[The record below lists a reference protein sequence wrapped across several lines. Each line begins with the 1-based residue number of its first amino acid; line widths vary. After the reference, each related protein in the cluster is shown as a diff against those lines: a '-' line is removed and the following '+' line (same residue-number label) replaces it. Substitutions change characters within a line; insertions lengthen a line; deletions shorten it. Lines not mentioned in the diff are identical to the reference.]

1 MFDRVKGGPEEKTC
15 EIWCVTELSE
25 WGTRAP
31 YSQRFS
37 ISKFRCSPDECSCD
51 MAGVRRV
58 TIVWTVQVRGH
69 NTDEVSPKLL
79 VVETA
84 LDSTHTLSV
93 CIAFIRGVRRPFMQS
108 VGLNGVACLVWVDA
122 SAQNADKLFD
132 FSSMGEPD
140 DVVIHGEVLLEEANF
155 VIHVRE
161 EASYLGCEMDH
172 IRRFDS

>member
-1 MFDRVKGGPEEKTC
+1 
-15 EIWCVTELSE
+15 
-25 WGTRAP
+25 
-31 YSQRFS
+31 
-37 ISKFRCSPDECSCD
+37 
-51 MAGVRRV
+51 
-58 TIVWTVQVRGH
+58 
-69 NTDEVSPKLL
+69 
-79 VVETA
+79 
-84 LDSTHTLSV
+84 
-93 CIAFIRGVRRPFMQS
+93 MQS
-108 VGLNGVACLVWVDA
+108 VGLDGVACLVWVDA